1 MIIVLVCQNN
11 FHIHGIC
18 GVWSPLQGIKEP
30 FSQAA
35 AFKPAI
41 YPAVSICFSQD
52 SGEWLEEKKRLFT
65 YPIYLTIICDL
76 FFFSSLCF
84 QQMDSVVHE
93 SYKTIQEVTKNLDG
107 KKKRNCLHKIKKI
120 KIKKSD
126 YNVLDLQILEL
137 NWDQKSSNA
146 SEELWIRR

>member
-1 MIIVLVCQNN
+1 
-11 FHIHGIC
+11 
-18 GVWSPLQGIKEP
+18 
-30 FSQAA
+30 
-35 AFKPAI
+35 
-41 YPAVSICFSQD
+41 
-52 SGEWLEEKKRLFT
+52 
-65 YPIYLTIICDL
+65 
-76 FFFSSLCF
+76 
-84 QQMDSVVHE
+84 MDSVVHE